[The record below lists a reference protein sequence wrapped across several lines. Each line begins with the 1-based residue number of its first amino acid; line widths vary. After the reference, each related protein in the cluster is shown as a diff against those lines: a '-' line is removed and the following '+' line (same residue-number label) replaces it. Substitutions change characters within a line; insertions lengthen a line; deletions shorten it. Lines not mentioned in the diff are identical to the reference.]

1 LANTLSSKKRI
12 RQNEKHRLRNKT
24 VRTRT
29 RSYIKRAQ
37 LAIEEGNPEN
47 ATQAVKKAI
56 SEIDR
61 AKSKGILHRNN
72 AARRKSRLMKRLAPL
87 AKSK

>member
-1 LANTLSSKKRI
+1 MANTLSSKKRI
-12 RQNEKHRLRNKT
+12 RQNETHRLRNKT

-29 RSYIKRAQ
+29 RSFIKRAQ

-87 AKSK
+87 VKSK

>member
-29 RSYIKRAQ
+29 RSFIKRAQ

>member
-1 LANTLSSKKRI
+1 MANTLSSKKRI

-29 RSYIKRAQ
+29 RSFIKRAQ

-87 AKSK
+87 VKSK

>member
-29 RSYIKRAQ
+29 RSFIKRAQ

-61 AKSKGILHRNN
+61 AKSKGILHRNLRSI
-72 AARRKSRLMKRLAPL
+72 AACYNRPIFRGC
-87 AKSK
+87 

>member
-1 LANTLSSKKRI
+1 MANTLSSKKRI

-29 RSYIKRAQ
+29 RSFIKRAH

-47 ATQAVKKAI
+47 ATVAVNKAI

-72 AARRKSRLMKRLAPL
+72 AARRKSRLMKRLAPVV
-87 AKSK
+87 KSK

>member
-1 LANTLSSKKRI
+1 MANTLSSKKRI

-47 ATQAVKKAI
+47 ATLAVKKAI
-56 SEIDR
+56 SAIDR
-61 AKSKGILHRNN
+61 ANSKGILHRNN

-87 AKSK
+87 VKSK

>member
-47 ATQAVKKAI
+47 ATQSVKNAI

-61 AKSKGILHRNN
+61 AKSKGVLHRNN

-87 AKSK
+87 VKSK

>member
-29 RSYIKRAQ
+29 RSFIKRAQ

-87 AKSK
+87 VKSK

>member
-1 LANTLSSKKRI
+1 LANTPSSKKRI

-29 RSYIKRAQ
+29 RSFIKRAQ

-47 ATQAVKKAI
+47 ATEAVKKAI

-72 AARRKSRLMKRLAPL
+72 AARRKSRLMKRLAPVV
-87 AKSK
+87 KSK